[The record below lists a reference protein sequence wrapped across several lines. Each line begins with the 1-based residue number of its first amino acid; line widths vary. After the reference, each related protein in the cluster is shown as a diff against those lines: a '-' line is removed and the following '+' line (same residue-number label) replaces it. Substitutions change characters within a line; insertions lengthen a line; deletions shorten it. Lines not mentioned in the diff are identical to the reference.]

1 MDLPETRYAK
11 SGDVNIAY
19 QVSGSGPFDLVW
31 VQGFVNNVELHWELP
46 GAAQFI
52 NRLSSFC
59 RLIRFDRR
67 GTGLSDR
74 NVDPGTTLEQRMDDV
89 RAVMDAAGSQR
100 AALLGLSEGGPM
112 STMFAATY
120 PERTRALVL
129 YGAYPVS
136 HLSQTLSPEQLEA
149 RYKAMEQGWGTGRSA
164 NVMAPS
170 KASDEAVVRAWARYE
185 RQSCSPGGFVSLQRA
200 ANAFDVR
207 DLLPAIRVPTLVL
220 HRSGDIAVPVEGGRY
235 LASHIPG
242 AKYVE
247 MPGIDHAPPAGDYE
261 RVVGEIEEFLTGSRS
276 DIETDRVLATVL
288 FTDVVGS
295 TRRAAA
301 LGDRQWSALLDQ
313 HDQAVRQQ
321 IARFRGREVKHTG
334 DGFLATFDGPARAV
348 RCASAIN
355 DALQLFDIPVR
366 GGLHS
371 GEIELRG
378 DDIGGIAVNIA
389 ARVAEMAGPGET
401 LVSSTV
407 KDLVAGSGLQ
417 FDDRGLHTL
426 RGFPE
431 QMHIYAAVGRA

>member
-1 MDLPETRYAK
+1 MDMPETRYAK

-89 RAVMDAAGSQR
+89 RAVMDAAGSHR

-112 STMFAATY
+112 SVMFAATY

-129 YGAYPVS
+129 YGAYAVS
-136 HLSQTLSPEQLEA
+136 HLSQTLSSEQLEA
-149 RYKAMEQGWGTGRSA
+149 RYKILEQGWGTGRSA

-170 KASDEAVVRAWARYE
+170 RASEEAVVRAWARYE
-185 RQSCSPGGFVSLQRA
+185 RQSCSPGGFVSLSRA
-200 ANAFDVR
+200 AHAFDVR
-207 DLLPAIRVPTLVL
+207 DLLPGIRVPTLVL
-220 HRSGDIAVPVEGGRY
+220 HRSGDIAVLVGSGRY

-247 MPGIDHAPPAGDYE
+247 MPGMDHAPPVGDYE
-261 RVVGEIEEFLTGSRS
+261 RLVGEIEEFLTGSRS
-276 DIETDRVLATVL
+276 DVEVDRVLATVL
-288 FTDVVGS
+288 FTDIVDS
-295 TRRAAA
+295 TRRAAE
-301 LGDRQWSALLDQ
+301 LGDRQWRALLDQ
-313 HDQAVRQQ
+313 HDQAVQQ
-321 IARFRGREVKHTG
+321 QLARYRGREVKHTG

-348 RCASAIN
+348 RCAAAIG
-355 DALQLFDIPVR
+355 DTLRPLGIAVR

-371 GEIELRG
+371 GEIELKG
-378 DDIGGIAVNIA
+378 DDISGIAVNIA
-389 ARVAEMAGPGET
+389 ARVTAMAGPGET

-407 KDLVAGSGLQ
+407 KDLVAGSGLR
-417 FDDRGLHTL
+417 FDDRVLHTL
-426 RGFPE
+426 KGLPD
-431 QMHIYAAVGRA
+431 QVHIYAAS